1 MFQRFGDEDRRD
13 HSLSPG
19 GGDSDDEVLG
29 RDDHTFRRIARDKP
43 GFTFAH
49 LVADTRTN
57 LGQELLD
64 GETALNS
71 QVFRKWY
78 EHHFKRK
85 FGGKLSD
92 RNAEEMDLLVLVLD
106 EVLQGRVLEAAD
118 MLSSRLKCL
127 TFGIDSTDWEAAR
140 QFLGYRPR
148 ANSIVSLESQDIAV
162 QLAKRQRQRAADLQT
177 SKKQR

>member
-1 MFQRFGDEDRRD
+1 MSPPGD
-13 HSLSPG
+13 
-19 GGDSDDEVLG
+19 DSDEEVLG
-29 RDDHTFRRIARDKP
+29 RDDHAFRRIARDKP

-85 FGGKLSD
+85 FNAKLSD
-92 RNAEEMDLLVLVLD
+92 RNAEEMDLLILVLD
-106 EVLQGRVLEAAD
+106 ELLQGRVLEAAD
-118 MLSSRLKCL
+118 MLSSRLKYFA
-127 TFGIDSTDWEAAR
+127 FGIDSTDWEAAR

-148 ANSIVSLESQDIAV
+148 ANSIVSLESQDVAV
-162 QLAKRQRQRAADLQT
+162 QLAKRQRQRADDLKP
-177 SKKQR
+177 SKNKR